1 MIENDPLPPVTLY
14 YIGDKEGTDGE
25 LSIEGL
31 SQEDQKTLPEHL
43 STVLVHTENMR
54 PHGS

>member
-1 MIENDPLPPVTLY
+1 MIKNDPLPPVTLY

>member
-1 MIENDPLPPVTLY
+1 MIENDPLPPVALY
-14 YIGDKEGTDGE
+14 YIGGKEGTDAE
-25 LSIEGL
+25 LSIGGL
-31 SQEDQKTLPEHL
+31 SREDQKTLPEHL

>member
-1 MIENDPLPPVTLY
+1 MVENDPLLPVTLY
-14 YIGDKEGTDGE
+14 YIGGKEGTDAE
-25 LSIEGL
+25 LSIRGL
-31 SQEDQKTLPEHL
+31 SWEDQKTLPEHL